1 MSNPNFKKVLE
12 DTVRYLRDKHKDE
25 REKNRQKYGDSDSD
39 EYEDEDE
46 HLADKRFD
54 RSAVDNLPVDP
65 KKYVEKLEFE
75 RDYAAQLA
83 LEEEDKSEG
92 EEEEF
97 DDYYRNPSEA
107 GTRHTE
113 KVSCY
118 TGPTMSKTRLNIVTE
133 AKPEQK
139 PSKNGDKAEED
150 HESDD
155 EGDEE
160 DEDGHKQ
167 KKEETFNKR
176 KKGETKE
183 EKKARKEMV
192 KQFKQER
199 KEKKKKFKEEVDSK
213 LKFQKAVLHK
223 QNIANIQG
231 YSVYKL

>member
-1 MSNPNFKKVLE
+1 MG
-12 DTVRYLRDKHKDE
+12 DE
-25 REKNRQKYGDSDSD
+25 
-39 EYEDEDE
+39 
-46 HLADKRFD
+46 
-54 RSAVDNLPVDP
+54 
-65 KKYVEKLEFE
+65 
-75 RDYAAQLA
+75 
-83 LEEEDKSEG
+83 

-139 PSKNGDKAEED
+139 PSKNGDKAE
-150 HESDD
+150 
-155 EGDEE
+155 
-160 DEDGHKQ
+160 DGTKQ

-192 KQFKQER
+192 KQFKQDR

-223 QNIANIQG
+223 QNVANIQG
-231 YSVYKL
+231 YS